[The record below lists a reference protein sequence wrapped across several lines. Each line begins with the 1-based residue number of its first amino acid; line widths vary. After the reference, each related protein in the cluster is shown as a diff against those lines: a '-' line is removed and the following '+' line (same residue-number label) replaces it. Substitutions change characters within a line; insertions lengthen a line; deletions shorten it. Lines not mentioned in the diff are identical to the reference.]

1 MALIL
6 FLILFLIIVGQSCVL
21 LLSLFRTRQRTHKLT
36 DEVQH
41 LRNEAQSFRNET
53 QSFRNETQDLTN
65 EVQNLQLSLNKLR
78 NRLDE
83 SDGKNEEDRK
93 ALRLLMIS
101 DLHNDID
108 ALDKK
113 GSLDNELRIL
123 LDRVRENISKAE
135 DVPKKSFQ

>member
-21 LLSLFRTRQRTHKLT
+21 LLRLFRMRQRIDNLT

-41 LRNEAQSFRNET
+41 LRNETQSLKDEAHCLRDET
-53 QSFRNETQDLTN
+53 QYLTN
-65 EVQNLQLSLNKLR
+65 EIENLKLSADRLRDRLN
-78 NRLDE
+78 E
-83 SDGKNEEDRK
+83 SDRKNEEDRK

-108 ALDKK
+108 ALDKT
-113 GSLDNELRIL
+113 GSLDGKLRIL

-135 DVPKKSFQ
+135 DVQNKSFQ

>member
-21 LLSLFRTRQRTHKLT
+21 LLHLFRMKQRTHNLA

-41 LRNEAQSFRNET
+41 LTNET
-53 QSFRNETQDLTN
+53 QSLKDETQYLTN
-65 EVQNLQLSLNKLR
+65 EVENLKLSADRLRDRLN
-78 NRLDE
+78 E
-83 SDGKNEEDRK
+83 SDRKNEEDRK

-108 ALDKK
+108 ALDKT
-113 GSLDNELRIL
+113 GSLDGKLRIL
-123 LDRVRENISKAE
+123 LDRVKENISKAE

>member
-6 FLILFLIIVGQSCVL
+6 FLILFLIILGQSCVL
-21 LLSLFRTRQRTHKLT
+21 LLHLFRMRQRIHNLA

-41 LRNEAQSFRNET
+41 LTNET
-53 QSFRNETQDLTN
+53 QSLKSETNCLRDKTQYLTN
-65 EVQNLQLSLNKLR
+65 EVENLKLSLDKLQD
-78 NRLDE
+78 RLNE
-83 SDGKNEEDRK
+83 SDRKNEEDRK

-108 ALDKK
+108 ALNKT
-113 GSLDNELRIL
+113 GSLDGKLRIL

-135 DVPKKSFQ
+135 DV

>member
-21 LLSLFRTRQRTHKLT
+21 LLHLFRMKQRTHNLA

-41 LRNEAQSFRNET
+41 LTNET
-53 QSFRNETQDLTN
+53 RSLKDETQYLTN
-65 EVQNLQLSLNKLR
+65 EVENLKLSADRLRDRLN
-78 NRLDE
+78 E
-83 SDGKNEEDRK
+83 SDRKNEEDRK

-108 ALDKK
+108 ALDKT
-113 GSLDNELRIL
+113 GSLDGKLRIL
-123 LDRVRENISKAE
+123 LDRVKENISKAE